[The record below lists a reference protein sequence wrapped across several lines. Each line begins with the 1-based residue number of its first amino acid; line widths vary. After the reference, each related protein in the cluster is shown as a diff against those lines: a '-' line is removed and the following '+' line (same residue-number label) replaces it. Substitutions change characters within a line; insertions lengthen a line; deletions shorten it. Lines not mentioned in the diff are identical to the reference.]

1 MSTTC
6 NCETPELEKSGL
18 VAIQPKTNTSNWA
31 IDRVHSTAQF
41 KDKPMMI
48 SNVLGEFTSITGA
61 LERDENDVTKSKIR
75 ASIDADTINTREPQ
89 RDAHLKSA
97 DFFHVEKHSAL
108 TFNSTVISKNP
119 DGELKVSGD
128 LTIRGVTRNVVFDVE
143 GPSPAQKDPWGNT
156 RIGLSATTRISR
168 KDFGLTWNAAL
179 EAGGLLVAER
189 DRKST
194 RLNSSHVEISYAVF
208 CLKKKK
214 NDL

>member
-1 MSTTC
+1 MKMSTILVQP
-6 NCETPELEKSGL
+6 ETTAG
-18 VAIQPKTNTSNWA
+18 TWA

-41 KDKPMMI
+41 KVKHMMI
-48 SNVLGEFTSITGA
+48 SNVLGEFTSITGV
-61 LERDENDVTKSKIR
+61 LEHNENDITKSKIR
-75 ASIDADTINTREPQ
+75 ASINADTINTREPQ

-108 TFNSTVISKNP
+108 TFNSTSITRST

-179 EAGGLLVAER
+179 EAGGLLVG
-189 DRKST
+189 D
-194 RLNSSHVEISYAVF
+194 AVTINLDVQF
-208 CLKKKK
+208 IKGR
-214 NDL
+214 